1 MPAPAPTLGRS
12 LNTGRQLQ
20 VRMRGGGA
28 TGWGGTEA
36 TRREKREGESGEPS
50 TSIGAARCVL
60 ATRRPVGLNTGA
72 GAARSHAR
80 TQSTGCLALEA
91 PDQGAGRGPGGRS
104 DPVRARSKKAEK
116 SAAHSRPHFGLP
128 PPAAT
133 SLKKN
138 ALSPLQ
144 AARRAPRPAP
154 ATSATVALIKVRPYT
169 VSPGDTLDSIAAK
182 RGLAVDDLVTLN
194 AGHVSAARPPTPGQA
209 LVLPAGKLSARD
221 RDILAGITPG
231 SGARFRP
238 YPVRKGETA
247 ADIAAKRGISP
258 AELAALNPGVDLGK
272 LAANQ
277 VIKLPAGRYSVRE
290 REMLTGSAALPEAFF
305 KGPLAGVPA
314 GAAGAGALAAALIVV
329 SILFRKARA
338 GDA

>member
-1 MPAPAPTLGRS
+1 M
-12 LNTGRQLQ
+12 
-20 VRMRGGGA
+20 
-28 TGWGGTEA
+28 
-36 TRREKREGESGEPS
+36 
-50 TSIGAARCVL
+50 
-60 ATRRPVGLNTGA
+60 
-72 GAARSHAR
+72 
-80 TQSTGCLALEA
+80 
-91 PDQGAGRGPGGRS
+91 
-104 DPVRARSKKAEK
+104 
-116 SAAHSRPHFGLP
+116 
-128 PPAAT
+128 
-133 SLKKN
+133 
-138 ALSPLQ
+138 
-144 AARRAPRPAP
+144 
-154 ATSATVALIKVRPYT
+154 
-169 VSPGDTLDSIAAK
+169 
-182 RGLAVDDLVTLN
+182 DDLVTLN